1 MKRQKNKNQIKN
13 VKLYKKPQKLI
24 PIFFATDDNY
34 MPFLDVSL
42 RSLIKN
48 ASKDYKY
55 IIHVL
60 NSGLKQENID
70 MVKKLENDNFTID
83 FFDVT
88 KFIEPIRNKLKNL
101 YHFGLA
107 TWYRLF
113 IQSLFPQYD
122 KVLYLDCDIIVLGDI
137 SKLYNIQLDNN
148 LIGAV
153 ECNIISIHPVFS
165 EYVKKFCGID
175 CKRYFNAGILV
186 MNLKEFRK
194 NNIENR
200 FVYLINKYNFD
211 VIDPDQGYLNF
222 LAQGKVKFLP
232 NGWNK
237 ESVNT
242 PLEGEL
248 NIVHYALYKKP
259 WQYDDVVNSEYFWQ
273 YASESPFYEKI
284 KSIKDKFND
293 EMKAKKEKANIE
305 IVEHAKRVMDSE
317 KSFVKVLAND
327 PNWPDKVDQA

>member
-1 MKRQKNKNQIKN
+1 MNKQKKITS

-60 NSGLKQENID
+60 NSGLKPENME
-70 MVKKLENDNFTID
+70 MVKRLESDNFTID

-88 KFIEPIRNKLKNL
+88 RFIEPIRNKLKNI

-107 TWYRLF
+107 AWYRLF

-122 KVLYLDCDIIVLGDI
+122 KVLYLDCDIAVLGDI
-137 SKLYNIQLDNN
+137 SKLYNTQLGNN
-148 LIGAV
+148 LVAAV
-153 ECNIISIHPVFS
+153 ECNIIRIDPVFS
-165 EYVKKFCGID
+165 EYTKVFCGVD
-175 CKRYFNAGILV
+175 QKEYFNSGILV

-211 VIDPDQGYLNF
+211 VIDPDQAYLNF
-222 LAQGKVKFLP
+222 LTNGKVHYLP

-237 ESVNT
+237 ETVNT

-259 WQYDDVVNSEYFWQ
+259 WQYDDVINSDYFWQ
-273 YASESPFYEKI
+273 YASESPFYDKI
-284 KSIKDKFND
+284 KSIKDKFDD

-305 IVEHAKRVMDSE
+305 IVEHAKRAIASE
-317 KSFVKVLAND
+317 KSFVNVLAED
-327 PNWPDKVDQA
+327 PNWPDKVDQD